1 MTSIACELKEEFAN
15 KQTEIPC
22 IIVGCIKMADFKTL
36 RIRNWAIVCLA
47 KCVSLVEVFL
57 SLIEMPKFKCMGVL
71 NSNSLLSSLHSARP
85 PYMWACTK

>member
-57 SLIEMPKFKCMGVL
+57 SLIETPKYVRIIQVIGSFELEFLVIFP
-71 NSNSLLSSLHSARP
+71 S
-85 PYMWACTK
+85 